1 MGVTKRGSGKA
12 ALVHSASTVF
22 FLCFLWFLLSTPLKP
37 KGQILPY
44 DIV

>member
-22 FLCFLWFLLSTPLKP
+22 FLFPVVSSLNSTKA
-37 KGQILPY
+37 KGANFTL
-44 DIV
+44 